1 MEFLKN
7 LKCKEAIIFSFL
19 SSLENGDLSNMVLMA
34 NGVQGENQVRPLH
47 INNIN
52 VKSWLLNLI
61 LLNYR

>member
-52 VKSWLLNLI
+52 VKS
-61 LLNYR
+61 